1 MKTTYEG
8 YLIVVQKG
16 NRLFMCFFRGGSTVE
31 FWVSDSFYR

>member
-16 NRLFMCFFRGGSTVE
+16 NRLFMCFFVVDQL
-31 FWVSDSFYR
+31 WSFG